1 MFNLVMKI
9 MRNRWP
15 EELEQ
20 VKLVLMEVPEVPQL
34 HLVDLKLP
42 VTEENMV

>member
-9 MRNRWP
+9 MQNRWP

-20 VKLVLMEVPEVPQL
+20 VKLVLMVVQEVPQL

-42 VTEENMV
+42 VTAENMV